1 MWCFICKKKFYIKRT
16 FLTLFDTKTR
26 FICDKCYNEN
36 PVNPKVNIVPLD
48 DGSIVIVSL
57 FDTIYRFNMNPYV
70 YEINQVFNHF
80 YKKYKGY
87 HIILLD
93 YLSLTLFNLE
103 ILSFW
108 STVFNKKLLII
119 CGFLRN

>member
-1 MWCFICKKKFYIKRT
+1 MLCLACNKKFYIKRT

-36 PVNPKVNIVPLD
+36 PIIPKVDMITLD
-48 DGSIVIVSL
+48 DGEIIIVSL
-57 FDTIYRFNMNPYV
+57 FNTIYRVNMKPYA

-80 YKKYKGY
+80 YREYKGY
-87 HIILLD
+87 YIILLD
-93 YLSLTLFNLE
+93 YISLTIFNLE

-108 STVFNKKLLII
+108 STVFDKKVLII
-119 CGFLRN
+119 CGVLRK